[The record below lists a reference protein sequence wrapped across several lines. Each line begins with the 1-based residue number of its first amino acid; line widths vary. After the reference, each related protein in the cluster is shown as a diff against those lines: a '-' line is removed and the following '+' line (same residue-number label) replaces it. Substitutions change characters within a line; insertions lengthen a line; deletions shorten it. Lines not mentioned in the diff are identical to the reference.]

1 MNQDTK
7 KIINKVEQVTGY
19 RVSVGSDTG
28 FSGQALMITAS
39 PQQPVHSITV
49 NQKYSNIGDY
59 IVAMQCAMILV
70 KWSDPENIP
79 DFAVKDNKVSHQ
91 IDKYSKDRKLEK
103 FPPDKTHQFVKSI
116 VMGLMHQLIS
126 QPVEMIAMD
135 ICREECPGLKDIME
149 TSINNTILALHQNL
163 DPKIRQITPTDLF
176 EKNNAMNAA
185 LALNWVRMS
194 ENEHLLVPFKTVGI
208 LDKGKELLKI
218 FDSVPVSDKQRYTK
232 TVDGWADKLQ
242 LSSLYTWKYRNA

>member
-1 MNQDTK
+1 MHEDTK
-7 KIINKVEQVTGY
+7 KMINKVEQVTGY
-19 RVSVGSDTG
+19 RVSLGSDKG
-28 FSGQALMITAS
+28 FSSQALMITAS
-39 PQQPVHSITV
+39 PQNPVHSITV
-49 NQKYSNIGDY
+49 NQEYSNIGDY

-91 IDKYSKDRKLEK
+91 IDKYSKDNKLK
-103 FPPDKTHQFVKSI
+103 KLPPDKTHQFIKSI
-116 VMGLMHQLIS
+116 IIGLMHQLIS

-135 ICREECPGLKDIME
+135 ICRKECPGLRDIME
-149 TSINNTILALHQNL
+149 TSNNSAILKLHQNL
-163 DPKIRQITPTDLF
+163 DPKIRQITPSDLF
-176 EKNNAMNAA
+176 EKSNSMNAA

-194 ENEHLLVPFKTVGI
+194 ENEHLLVPFKTVEM

-218 FDSVPVSDKQRYTK
+218 FDSILVSDKQRYTK

-242 LSSLYTWKYRNA
+242 LASLYTWKYRKA